1 MAKASLIAW
10 GSAALICAAFVP
22 AAPAQE
28 PSPAAPLIAS
38 PAAQEQ
44 QQRYA
49 LQRQDVIVISLPL
62 SPELNQTV
70 TIQPDGYISLLSVG
84 TVYVQGLTVPE
95 VALAIKKAYANIL
108 HDPIVDVDLQ
118 DYQKP
123 HFTVSG
129 QVGKPGQYEM
139 RSDITVSEA
148 LAVAGGM
155 TMLTAKTQVFVLHR
169 VSNGWAQVTQVDLK
183 SISRGKKL
191 EQDVLVQP
199 GDMIYVPEK
208 FITNFRKYVPYSINF
223 GGYAQSPL
231 L

>member
-1 MAKASLIAW
+1 MAKASLISW
-10 GSAALICAAFVP
+10 GSAALIYAVFVSAAS
-22 AAPAQE
+22 AQE
-28 PSPAAPLIAS
+28 PSPSAPQIAPL
-38 PAAQEQ
+38 AAQELT
-44 QQRYA
+44 QRYA
-49 LQRQDVIVISLPL
+49 LQRQDVIGISFPL

-70 TIQPDGYISLLSVG
+70 TIQPDGYISLQSVG
-84 TVYVQGLTVPE
+84 TVYMQGLTVPE
-95 VALAIKKAYANIL
+95 AALAIKKAYANIL

-129 QVGKPGQYEM
+129 QVGKPGQYEI
-139 RSDITVSEA
+139 RSDITISEA

-169 VSNGWAQVTQVDLK
+169 VSKGWAEVKQVDLK

-208 FITNFRKYVPYSINF
+208 FITNFRKYVPYSVNV

>member
-1 MAKASLIAW
+1 MAKASLISW
-10 GSAALICAAFVP
+10 GSAALIYAVFVSAAL
-22 AAPAQE
+22 AQE
-28 PSPAAPLIAS
+28 PSPSAPLIA
-38 PAAQEQ
+38 PLAAQELT
-44 QQRYA
+44 QRYA
-49 LQRQDVIVISLPL
+49 LQRQDVIGISFPL

-70 TIQPDGYISLLSVG
+70 TIQPDGYISLQSVG
-84 TVYVQGLTVPE
+84 TVYMQGLTVPE
-95 VALAIKKAYANIL
+95 AALAIKKAYANIL

-129 QVGKPGQYEM
+129 QVGKPGQYEI
-139 RSDITVSEA
+139 RSDITISEA

-169 VSNGWAQVTQVDLK
+169 VSKGWAEVKQVDLK

-208 FITNFRKYVPYSINF
+208 FITNFRKYVPYSVNV